1 MPSIDE
7 IMAKREQKQ
16 AERPAFGGGNQFA
29 LRDDKTAGSVAM
41 AVAYSLYSGQEGDPY
56 LEYYLG
62 HAYPEVG
69 KNGGQFTRIVYC
81 PVESGHDENFDCQG
95 CKEGVKTKGRF
106 AMWFWVDRILYNSLV
121 QHSATRQDC
130 DLSANRPC
138 NKAHQWAENFPS
150 EEYSDGNRYFVEQVQ
165 AVRYWDTSAW
175 DESCLV
181 DIQKLA
187 HDLGDLRQMKVL
199 IKSVNTGL
207 AKRYKF
213 YPERVGALSPMEP
226 ALYDQCLT
234 EIKPVLEVLMDSIK
248 TVATVDAPAQESQA
262 DTAPTVI
269 PFKTPDALPPA
280 APVANTSPVLPPFK
294 APTTAKRE
302 KLF

>member
-62 HAYPEVG
+62 HAYPEIG

-95 CKEGVKTKGRF
+95 CKNGVKTKDRF
-106 AMWFWVDRILYNSLV
+106 AMWLWVDRILYNSLLP
-121 QHSATRQDC
+121 AT
-130 DLSANRPC
+130 A
-138 NKAHQWAENFPS
+138 KVAAEAYPP
-150 EEYSDGNRYFVEQVQ
+150 EQYSDGNRYFTQQVQ

-187 HDLGDLRQMKVL
+187 HDLGDLRQMRVL

-213 YPERVGALSPMEP
+213 YPERVGALSPMP
-226 ALYDQCLT
+226 AELYAQCLT

-248 TVATVDAPAQESQA
+248 TVATVDAPAQAGVDVAGPA
-262 DTAPTVI
+262 DSAPTVI
-269 PFKTPDALPPA
+269 PFKTPDAVPPA
-280 APVANTSPVLPPFK
+280 APVANTPPVLPPFK